1 MSTAEAPPRYE
12 ILEHTADI
20 GLRAFGQSLE
30 ELFENAAWGLAEIL
44 DVDRA
49 ARATGAA
56 AVDAATPTRSP
67 TARSRGA
74 PVGYAP
80 RPQRIT
86 LEALDIEALLVDWLN
101 ELILR
106 TEEGK
111 ACLVSVQLDRVGDD
125 GLQAEIHLADC
136 DPLPDGTDLK
146 AATYHQLSVRRTE
159 KSWEAIAYFDV

>member
-30 ELFENAAWGLAEIL
+30 ELFDNAAWGLAEIL

-56 AVDAATPTRSP
+56 AR
-67 TARSRGA
+67 
-74 PVGYAP
+74 P
-80 RPQRIT
+80 RRIV
-86 LEALDIEALLVDWLN
+86 LEAGDVEAILVDWLN
-101 ELILR
+101 ELILL

-111 ACLVSVQLDRVGDD
+111 ACLLSVDVDSVGDRS
-125 GLQAEIHLADC
+125 LQARVDLVDC
-136 DPLPDGTDLK
+136 DGAPEGTDLK
-146 AATYHQLSVRRTE
+146 AATYHQLSVRQHSDR
-159 KSWEAIAYFDV
+159 WEATVYFDV